1 MGAIVVREVKLIFE
15 DYIISRRMLKALQN
29 KVEESE
35 IALSMARPMIDEK
48 VQGGKNSKRDN
59 KIAAILDKQNRI
71 KIKIK
76 RISSDLKPFV
86 VTMNKISQDDK
97 GLLTSHYIKGKSVNE
112 IAKELDL
119 SVTATRSRLNKAEIK
134 FLKIYKHYS
143 KAH

>member
-1 MGAIVVREVKLIFE
+1 
-15 DYIISRRMLKALQN
+15 MLKALQN

-35 IALSMARPMIDEK
+35 IALSMARPMTDEK
-48 VQGGKNSKRDN
+48 VQGGKTVKKDTQMASV
-59 KIAAILDKQNRI
+59 LDKQNRI

-97 GLLTSHYIKGKSVNE
+97 RLLTSHYIKEKSVNE

-119 SVTATRSRLNKAEIK
+119 SVTATRSRFNKAEIK

>member
-1 MGAIVVREVKLIFE
+1 MREVKLIFE

-35 IALSMARPMIDEK
+35 IALSMARPMTDEK
-48 VQGGKNSKRDN
+48 VQGGKTVKKDTQMASV
-59 KIAAILDKQNRI
+59 LDKQNRI

-97 GLLTSHYIKGKSVNE
+97 RLLTSHYIKGKSVNE

-119 SVTATRSRLNKAEIK
+119 SKTTTRSRLNKAEIK
-134 FLKIYKHYS
+134 FFKIYKHYS
-143 KAH
+143 EAH

>member
-1 MGAIVVREVKLIFE
+1 MREVKLIFE

-35 IALSMARPMIDEK
+35 IALSMARPMTDEK
-48 VQGGKNSKRDN
+48 VQGGKTVKKDTQMASV
-59 KIAAILDKQNRI
+59 LDKQNRI

-97 GLLTSHYIKGKSVNE
+97 RLLTSHYIKGKSVNE

-119 SVTATRSRLNKAEIK
+119 SKTTTRSRLNKAEIK
-134 FLKIYKHYS
+134 FLKIYKHYI

>member
-1 MGAIVVREVKLIFE
+1 MREVKLIFE

-35 IALSMARPMIDEK
+35 IALSMARPMTDEK
-48 VQGGKNSKRDN
+48 VQGGKTVKKDTQMASV
-59 KIAAILDKQNRI
+59 LDKQNRI

-97 GLLTSHYIKGKSVNE
+97 RLLTSHYIKGKSVNE

-119 SVTATRSRLNKAEIK
+119 SITTTRSRFNKAEIK

-143 KAH
+143 KALEI

>member
-1 MGAIVVREVKLIFE
+1 MYRCNALGRSRNGQDSPMGSKGSPLMTTKLPF
-15 DYIISRRMLKALQN
+15 
-29 KVEESE
+29 
-35 IALSMARPMIDEK
+35 
-48 VQGGKNSKRDN
+48 SKGSSSH
-59 KIAAILDKQNRI
+59 KQNRI

-97 GLLTSHYIKGKSVNE
+97 RLLTSHYIKGKSVNE

-119 SVTATRSRLNKAEIK
+119 SVTATRSRFNKAEIK

-143 KAH
+143 EAH